1 VVAVAV
7 TLAGRYASMT
17 LHTHI
22 RLAEIGFSLMFG
34 SVFGSIVILSMPF
47 FQTYEPEI
55 LWFIALPAF
64 LTGAGV
70 TTFEKLHTPDPP

>member
-1 VVAVAV
+1 VVVAAV
-7 TLAGRYASMT
+7 TLARRYASMT
-17 LHTHI
+17 LRTHTK
-22 RLAEIGFSLMFG
+22 LAEIGFSLMFG

-47 FQTYEPEI
+47 FQSYESAI

-70 TTFEKLHTPDPP
+70 TII